1 MSYKVLIT
9 DEIQEKLQFLDE
21 KSFSI
26 IIKNI
31 KKLKED
37 PYTGRGSG
45 DKERLPVKGKLR
57 YRMHIGRTWTIFYSI
72 MEEEKQVRVSE
83 LLPID
88 EAHKKYGY

>member
-1 MSYKVLIT
+1 MTYKVYLT
-9 DEIQEKLQFLDE
+9 EEVQEKLQYLDE
-21 KSFSI
+21 KSSSI

-31 KKLKED
+31 KKLREE
-37 PYTGRGSG
+37 PYPGRGSG

-72 MEEEKQVRVSE
+72 LEVEKQLRISE

-88 EAHKKYGY
+88 EALKKYGY

>member
-9 DEIQEKLQFLDE
+9 QEVQEILGCLDD
-21 KSFSI
+21 KSSSI

-31 KKLKED
+31 KKLKEN
-37 PYTGRGSG
+37 PYPGRGTG
-45 DKERLPVKGKLR
+45 DKERLPISGKLR

-72 MEEEKQVRVSE
+72 LEDEKQVRVAE

>member
-9 DEIQEKLQFLDE
+9 QEVQEILGCLDD
-21 KSFSI
+21 KSSSI

-31 KKLKED
+31 KKLKEN
-37 PYTGRGSG
+37 PYPGRGAG
-45 DKERLPVKGKLR
+45 DKDKLPIRGKLR

-72 MEEEKQVRVSE
+72 LEEEKQVRVAE

-88 EAHKKYGY
+88 EAHKRYGY

>member
-9 DEIQEKLQFLDE
+9 REVQEILGCLDN
-21 KSFSI
+21 KSSSI

-31 KKLKED
+31 KKLKEN
-37 PYTGRGSG
+37 PYPGRGTG
-45 DKERLPVKGKLR
+45 DKERLPIRGKLR

-72 MEEEKQVRVSE
+72 LEEEKEVRAAE

-88 EAHKKYGY
+88 EAHKRDGY

>member
-9 DEIQEKLQFLDE
+9 QEVQEILGCLDD
-21 KSFSI
+21 KSSSV

-31 KKLKED
+31 KKLKEN
-37 PYTGRGSG
+37 PYPGRGTG
-45 DKERLPVKGKLR
+45 DKERLPIRGKLR

-72 MEEEKQVRVSE
+72 LEDENQVRMAE

>member
-9 DEIQEKLQFLDE
+9 REVQEILGCLDN
-21 KSFSI
+21 KSSSI

-31 KKLKED
+31 KKLKEN
-37 PYTGRGSG
+37 PYPGRGTG
-45 DKERLPVKGKLR
+45 DKERLPIRGKLR

-72 MEEEKQVRVSE
+72 LEEEKEVRVAE